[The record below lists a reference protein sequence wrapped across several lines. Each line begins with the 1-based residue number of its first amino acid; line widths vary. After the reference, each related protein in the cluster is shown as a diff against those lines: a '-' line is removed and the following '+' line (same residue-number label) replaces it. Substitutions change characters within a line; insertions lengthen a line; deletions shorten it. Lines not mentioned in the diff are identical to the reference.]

1 MSFRSIAMLI
11 YVTAL
16 EAIDWL
22 YQRLLARNSRPPFF
36 PLSAAEQRPPIADKL
51 RQDAAGIAQAKDV
64 DREA

>member
-11 YVTAL
+11 YATAL
-16 EAIDWL
+16 ETIDWL

-36 PLSAAEQRPPIADKL
+36 PLSVAEQRPPITDNV